1 MVNDKSKKI
10 SLFGLNQV
18 ALIILGKSGV
28 VYDNQVG
35 GNFCLQR
42 SEEGF
47 LSIIFDCTGMILKEL
62 SEYTIDK
69 IKLNEQD
76 LNNINNILC
85 KYSSTCMLTVD
96 KSRLEDSTEAWIYV
110 DIANREELIKKLEN
124 RNLFPSYDFLGFS
137 ETKGVLTWNN
147 SD

>member
-1 MVNDKSKKI
+1 MINDKTKKI
-10 SLFGLNQV
+10 SLFGLNQI
-18 ALIILGKSGV
+18 ALIILSQSGV

-47 LSIIFDCTGMILKEL
+47 LAIIFDCTGMILKEL
-62 SEYTIDK
+62 AEYTVNK
-69 IKLNEQD
+69 LKLNQQD
-76 LNNINNILC
+76 ADHINDILC

-96 KSRLEDSTEAWIYV
+96 KSRLEDSSEAWIYV
-110 DIANREELIKKLEN
+110 EIANREELIKKLEN
-124 RNLFPSYDFLGFS
+124 SDVFPSYDFLGFS